1 MRSDY
6 NRRRSS
12 NQSSRGR
19 TQSNRRPQTN
29 RRRRKKQKSLTPYL
43 VLFVLVIILLISG
56 CTYMATKSDNEP
68 TSTTTTTTT
77 VANAAATV
85 PTSAQSTENATTTTT
100 TTKTTKKMQEN
111 PSTQANTDYDSKF
124 KPVPANATISESDY
138 TVGLNILVNNHYKY
152 NSNQPLDQVYL
163 TELPNRKFKLMFDN
177 LPADKFT
184 ANQFNAM
191 TQKFKSIYPNDYL
204 GVCSAYRS
212 VAKQQANFNASVE
225 RVGEAETLKWYTR
238 PGYSEHHTG
247 FAIDF
252 NTNSYGDRAF
262 TGKGNQV
269 WFKKNCHK
277 YGFILRY
284 TADKKPIT
292 EINAE
297 AWHFRQVGIPHADYM
312 SKNNLCL
319 EEYTDFIKDY
329 SYDKP
334 LTVTPDAGG
343 TYYVFYQKATGNDT
357 QINLSGYKKYYCSGN
372 NVDGFVITATK

>member
-6 NRRRSS
+6 NRRRNP
-12 NQSSRGR
+12 NQSSRR
-19 TQSNRRPQTN
+19 TQPNRRPQTN
-29 RRRRKKQKSLTPYL
+29 RRKKKKKSLTPYL
-43 VLFVLVIILLISG
+43 FLFVLLIILAISG
-56 CTYMATKSDNEP
+56 CTYVATKSNDE
-68 TSTTTTTTT
+68 TT
-77 VANAAATV
+77 A
-85 PTSAQSTENATTTTT
+85 ATTTTT
-100 TTKTTKKMQEN
+100 TSAEVAATTQTTAQSTQNTTTTTKKAEEK
-111 PSTQANTDYDSKF
+111 PSTQANTDYSSKF
-124 KPVPANATISESDY
+124 KAVPANAIISVSDY
-138 TVGLNILVNNHYKY
+138 TVGLNILVNNNHKY
-152 NSNQPLDQVYL
+152 NSNQTLDQFYL
-163 TELPNRKFKLMFDN
+163 AELPNKKFNLMFDN

-184 ANQFNAM
+184 ANQFNLM
-191 TQKFKSIYPNDYL
+191 TQKFKSIYPNEYL
-204 GVCSAYRS
+204 GVCSGYRS

-252 NTNSYGDRAF
+252 NTDSYGNRAF
-262 TGKGNQV
+262 TGKGNQA
-269 WFKKNCHK
+269 WFKQNCHK

-312 SKNNLCL
+312 MKNNLCL

-343 TYYVFYQKATGNDT
+343 TYYVFYQKATDNAT
-357 QINLSGYKKYYCSGN
+357 QINLAGYTKYYCSGN

>member
-85 PTSAQSTENATTTTT
+85 PTSAQSTENGTTT

-252 NTNSYGDRAF
+252 NTNSYGERAF
-262 TGKGNQV
+262 TGKGNQA
-269 WFKKNCHK
+269 WFKQNCHK

-312 SKNNLCL
+312 MKNNLCL

-343 TYYVFYQKATGNDT
+343 TYYVFYQKATDNAT
-357 QINLSGYKKYYCSGN
+357 QINLAGYTKYYCSGN